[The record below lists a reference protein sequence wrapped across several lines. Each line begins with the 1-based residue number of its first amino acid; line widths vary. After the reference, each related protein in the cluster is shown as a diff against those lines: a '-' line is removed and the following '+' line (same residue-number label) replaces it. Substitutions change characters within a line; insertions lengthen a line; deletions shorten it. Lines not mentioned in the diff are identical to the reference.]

1 MRLKELRK
9 ANKYKQIEIAELLSC
24 SQGVYSRYENEEREP
39 PFDIM
44 KKLAEI
50 YGVTIDYLMGGASPQ
65 NIPDPPPIE
74 EMTPA
79 EMRAEGLKLVKT
91 LSAKGYEEAVQYM
104 KFLKE
109 QENK

>member
-50 YGVTIDYLMGGASPQ
+50 YGVTIDYLMGGSSPQ
-65 NIPDPPPIE
+65 NTSDSPPIE

-79 EMRAEGLKLVKT
+79 EMRAEGLKLVKS
-91 LSAKGYEEAVQYM
+91 LSAKGYEEALQYM